1 MSFLIFCLSAHAL
14 WRKWP
19 EERVLWQV
27 RTMMGH
33 EGEVFSVAFSPDG
46 KRVVSGSVDM
56 LVKIWDA
63 TIGAEVRSSVGVG

>member
-1 MSFLIFCLSAHAL
+1 M
-14 WRKWP
+14 
-19 EERVLWQV
+19 LWQV

-63 TIGAEVRSSVGVG
+63 TIGAEVRSFVRVGFEW